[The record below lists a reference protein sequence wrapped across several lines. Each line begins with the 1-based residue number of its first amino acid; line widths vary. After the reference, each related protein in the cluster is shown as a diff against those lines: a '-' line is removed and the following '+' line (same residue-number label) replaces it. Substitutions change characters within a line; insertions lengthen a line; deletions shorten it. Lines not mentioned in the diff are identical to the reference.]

1 MDGPKDGDVIVVWF
15 SSGAA
20 SAVAAKRT
28 VDRYR
33 DRCTV
38 RVINNPIAE
47 EDEDNVRFL
56 HDVEKW
62 IGVEV
67 EFARHKDFPSGS
79 VVEIWDK
86 VNYMSG
92 VGGAPCTR
100 IAKKEARQQW
110 EAANHH
116 DWMVM
121 GFTLDEKKRSDRFM
135 QTERSNVIPVLIEDQ
150 LTKEDCFGI
159 IDRAGIALP
168 LIYHLGYPN
177 ANCIGCVK
185 ATSPNYWNHVRKV
198 HPEVFDARSEQ
209 SRRIGAR
216 LVRHQGK
223 RIFLDELPEFASSP
237 RVLKTMN
244 IECGLFCEMKP

>member
-1 MDGPKDGDVIVVWF
+1 MSEPKDGDVIVVWF

-28 VDRYR
+28 VERYR
-33 DRCTV
+33 GRCTV
-38 RVINNPIAE
+38 RVVNNPIAE
-47 EDEDNVRFL
+47 EDEDNIRFL
-56 HDVEKW
+56 HDVEDW

-79 VVEIWDK
+79 VVEVWDK
-86 VNYMSG
+86 VKYMSG
-92 VGGAPCTR
+92 IGGAPCTR

-135 QTERSNVIPVLIEDQ
+135 KTERSNVIPVLIEDQ

-168 LIYHLGYPN
+168 RIYHLGYPN

-209 SRRIGAR
+209 SRRIGTR
-216 LVRHQGK
+216 LVRHKGK
-223 RIFLDELPEFASSP
+223 RIFLDELPDFASSP
-237 RVLKTMN
+237 RLLKKMN
-244 IECGLFCEMKP
+244 IECGLFCEMPS